1 MKRHTYLYCSFLLI
15 ISLTAKAQ
23 THLKGQV
30 KDSQGTKIG
39 NAKVYLMTKTDASGI
54 YTIEEGTEKKTA
66 ADGTFDL
73 VYKGKDPLL
82 TVEATGFDRKKVKIT
97 EGAVEVILPATMTVA
112 KPSKDVKNQT
122 IVKNRSGIQDETVTV
137 NGVCGMCKKR
147 IEAAC
152 YTVIGV
158 KSASWSAEAQ
168 ALTVSF
174 DASKTDLDAIKKKV
188 AAVGHD
194 ATPFVAEKKVYNK
207 LPPCCKYRDGIGIH

>member
-1 MKRHTYLYCSFLLI
+1 MKRHRYLYCSFMLI
-15 ISLTAKAQ
+15 ISLAAKAQ

-30 KDSQGTKIG
+30 KDDQGTKIG

-54 YTIEEGTEKKTA
+54 YSIEDGTEKKTA

-97 EGAVEVILPATMTVA
+97 EGTVDVVLQSAAKSAAQPVAQSVATVE
-112 KPSKDVKNQT
+112 KS
-122 IVKNRSGIQDETVTV
+122 SGIKNETVTV

-152 YTVIGV
+152 FTVRGV
-158 KSASWSAEAQ
+158 KSAVWSAEKQ
-168 ALTVSF
+168 ALIVSF
-174 DASKTDLDAIKKKV
+174 DASKTDLDAVKKKV
-188 AAVGHD
+188 ASVGHD
-194 ATPFVAEKKVYNK
+194 APPFAAEKKVYDK
-207 LPPCCKYRDGIGIH
+207 LPPCCKYKDGISIH